1 MVKKPIKEVLMMKFS
16 AQIISK
22 IRFLKCPR
30 HLFWEIVILF
40 IAVPG
45 LLFAS
50 SLQNLGRASIH
61 PSIVNLKPGEQQKF
75 KVVKMATPSRPA
87 RLAEQVKWSVND
99 IPGGNQKIG
108 FISSDGVY
116 TAPAKVPSPH
126 EIHIIGQVEGVKNKK
141 LFATIIMAPEKPLY
155 EMIFEYTEPIK
166 NSKHFTNPHCIA
178 MDKDGNLLI
187 ADYDGSRVLR
197 FTPDGKF
204 IGDIGTGIGEE
215 PGQVYLPRVV
225 IADKYGDIYVSD
237 QKKFG
242 TRVQVFSHEGE
253 LLRSFG
259 EKGTAPGEILRSHGI
274 GFDSQDR
281 IFIVDVDNMRVN
293 IYSHEGEFIKTWGRD
308 GPYLEDFN
316 APHGLVVDPN
326 DDVFSSSYYGALKK
340 FDTDG
345 HFLFNCNESEPPEGS
360 VYIHSIAGD
369 HWGNIYAMVRGS
381 RGYGGEVE
389 VTEGKVVSMEKFNNN
404 GDYVGALSLK
414 VKAHAE
420 NWVYVDGKD
429 YVYFIYRGKD
439 KMGFEVFAPQ

>member
-1 MVKKPIKEVLMMKFS
+1 MIKQLSEFS
-16 AQIISK
+16 SQK
-22 IRFLKCPR
+22 HLLKCR
-30 HLFWEIVILF
+30 KRALFG
-40 IAVPG
+40 IAFLLITAPCM
-45 LLFAS
+45 LFAQS
-50 SLQNLGRASIH
+50 SKYLGRASIH
-61 PSIVNLKPGEQQKF
+61 PSILNLKPGEQQKF
-75 KVVKMATPSRPA
+75 KVVKMATPSGPA

-99 IPGGNQKIG
+99 IPGGDQKVGLIN
-108 FISSDGVY
+108 SDGVY

-126 EIHIIGQVEGVKNKK
+126 EIHIVGQVDGVKNKK
-141 LFATIIMAPEKPLY
+141 LFATVIMAPDKPLY
-155 EMIFEYTEPIK
+155 KMIHEYTEPVDD
-166 NSKHFTNPHCIA
+166 SEHFTNPHCVA
-178 MDKDGNLLI
+178 LDKDGNLLI

-197 FTPDGKF
+197 FTPEGKF
-204 IGDIGTGIGEE
+204 ISDIGTGIGEE

-242 TRVQVFSHEGE
+242 TRIQVFSHEGE

-259 EKGTAPGEILRSHGI
+259 EKGTEPGEILRSHGI

-281 IFIVDVDNMRVN
+281 VFVVDIDNMRVN
-293 IYSHEGEFIKTWGRD
+293 IYSREGEFIKSWGQD

-316 APHGLVVDPN
+316 APHGLFVDAN
-326 DDVFSSSYYGALKK
+326 DDVFTSSYYGALKK

-345 HFLFNCNESEPPEGS
+345 HFLFNCFESEPPEGS

-369 HWGNIYAMVRGS
+369 HWGNVYAMVRGS

-404 GDYVGALSLK
+404 GDFVGALSLN

-420 NWVYVDGKD
+420 NWVHVDEND
-429 YVYFIYRGKD
+429 YIYFIYRSTD
-439 KMGFEVFAPQ
+439 RMGFEIFAPQ